1 MRSEQSA
8 DIKSDSMLVL
18 GKVSGVYGVKGWV
31 KLFSFTD
38 PREGILDY
46 KHCFLKE
53 SGSKA
58 GGQWRALEITQ
69 GRKQGK
75 GIVAKFEGCDD
86 RDLAH
91 MLIGSEIAITDDQL
105 ADLADDEYYWKDLI
119 GLAVIN
125 QDDVDLGEVT
135 GLMETGANDVLI
147 VKGDRERLIPFTQ
160 GVAVLEVN
168 LEDKQIKVDWDP
180 EF

>member
-1 MRSEQSA
+1 MQNSEQPTGE
-8 DIKSDSMLVL
+8 MLVL

-31 KLFSFTD
+31 KLFSDTD

-53 SGSKA
+53 K
-58 GGQWRALEITQ
+58 GQWRPLDITQ

-75 GIVAKFEGCDD
+75 GVVAKIEGCDD
-86 RDLAH
+86 RDQA
-91 MLIGSEIAITDDQL
+91 MLLVGSEIAVTDDQL
-105 ADLADDEYYWKDLI
+105 PELADNEYYWKDLI

-125 QDDVDLGEVT
+125 QDNIDLGTVSDM
-135 GLMETGANDVLI
+135 METGANDVLI
-147 VKGDRERLIPFTQ
+147 VKGDRERLVPFTQ
-160 GVAVLEVN
+160 GHTVLEVN
-168 LEDKQIKVDWDP
+168 LDEKVIRVDWDP